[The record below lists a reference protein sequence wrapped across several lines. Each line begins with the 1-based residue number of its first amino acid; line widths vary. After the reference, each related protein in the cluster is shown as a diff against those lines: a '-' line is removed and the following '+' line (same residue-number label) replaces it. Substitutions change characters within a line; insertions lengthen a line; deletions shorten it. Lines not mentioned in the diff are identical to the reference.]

1 MTQKS
6 LFPLVLTMSLL
17 QYCMSESVQ
26 QLSSV
31 PENAVLETV
40 LARDSSNDSLAEQ
53 PLLIALIVLACFNLF
68 ILMIVWCCLCKGRS
82 GFKVD
87 LSQQR

>member
-1 MTQKS
+1 MHQKG
-6 LFPLVLTMSLL
+6 LFPLTLTMTLL
-17 QYCMSESVQ
+17 QYCKPASVQ

-40 LARDSSNDSLAEQ
+40 IARDGSSDSLAEQ
-53 PLLIALIVLACFNLF
+53 PLLISLIVLGCLNIF

-82 GFKVD
+82 GFKID
-87 LSQQR
+87 LSQKR

>member
-1 MTQKS
+1 MSQKG
-6 LFPLVLTMSLL
+6 LFPLTLINSLI

-26 QLSSV
+26 QLSSA
-31 PENAVLETV
+31 PENAVFETV
-40 LARDSSNDSLAEQ
+40 LARDASSDSLAEQ
-53 PLLIALIVLACFNLF
+53 PLLIAPIVLACFNLF

-87 LSQQR
+87 LSQ